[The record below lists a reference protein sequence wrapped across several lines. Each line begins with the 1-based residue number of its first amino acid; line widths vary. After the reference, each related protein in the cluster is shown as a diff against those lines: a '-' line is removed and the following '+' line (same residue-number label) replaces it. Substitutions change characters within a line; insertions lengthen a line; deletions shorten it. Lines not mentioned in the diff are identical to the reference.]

1 MLFCGDSF
9 SIIECLILLELS
21 LRGSSPGRI
30 VLSVSTTGGFKRVSM
45 EPMRMSGSD
54 HPQDDA
60 DVDLLD
66 PFRQFFSL
74 QRDVLVLSV
83 AMFAFSLGFQMTNR
97 YIPEYLSALG
107 ASALVIGLFG
117 TVGNVIGAVYPYP
130 GGRLSDRIG
139 SRVALTLF
147 GLLSSLGFA
156 VWLVA
161 PQFGTISI
169 AGVVFEPWIWI
180 FVGLFLAQAWKSFG
194 LGATFAIV
202 KQSVPPERLARGFA
216 STEVFRRTAFLIG
229 PLIAAAIIQS
239 VAEFTVSF
247 QYVLAVALL
256 FGVGATALQHVLYDA
271 SEDTL
276 GKEFA
281 GVREVI
287 DDLRS
292 LPPELQPL
300 LVADTLVRFANG
312 MVYVFFVIVITQF
325 LGVGL
330 DVGPVSLSPAAFFG
344 VLLAVEMLVAL
355 VSMPPAARAA
365 ESVGLKPIVALG
377 FLVYAVFPVLL
388 ISVPADTGFTA
399 PLVVLLFAF
408 SGLRFAGLPAHKAL
422 IVGPAERDAGGR
434 VSGSYY
440 LVRNAI
446 VIPSAALG
454 GVLYGGITLPTVGIE
469 FGGSPSL
476 AFGLAS
482 AIGLV
487 GVVFFGLF
495 GEEYEPYR

>member
-1 MLFCGDSF
+1 
-9 SIIECLILLELS
+9 
-21 LRGSSPGRI
+21 
-30 VLSVSTTGGFKRVSM
+30 
-45 EPMRMSGSD
+45 MSKAD
-54 HPQDDA
+54 
-60 DVDLLD
+60 DVDVLD

-74 QRDVLVLSV
+74 RRDVLVLSL

-97 YIPEYLSALG
+97 YVPEYLSALG
-107 ASALVIGLFG
+107 ASAFVIGLFG

-147 GLLSSLGFA
+147 GLLSSLGLG

-161 PQFGTISI
+161 PTLGTVTIG
-169 AGVVFEPWIWI
+169 GVVFEPWIWI

-229 PLIAAAIIQS
+229 PLIAAGIIQY
-239 VAEFTVSF
+239 AADFTTSF

-256 FGVGATALQHVLYDA
+256 FGVVATALQHVLYDA
-271 SEDTL
+271 GEDTL
-276 GKEFA
+276 GKEFE
-281 GVREVI
+281 GVSEAVR
-287 DDLRS
+287 DLRS
-292 LPPELQPL
+292 LPPELRPL
-300 LVADTLVRFANG
+300 LVGDTLVRFANG
-312 MVYVFFVIVITQF
+312 MVYVFFVIVITRF
-325 LGVGL
+325 LEVGL
-330 DVGPVSLSPAAFFG
+330 SVGPVSLSPAAFFG
-344 VLLAVEMLVAL
+344 VLLAIEMLVAL

-365 ESVGLKPIVALG
+365 ERVGLKPIVALG

-388 ISVPADTGFTA
+388 ISVPPDTSLTA
-399 PLVVLLFAF
+399 PLVVALFAF

-422 IVGPAERDAGGR
+422 IVGPAERDTGGR

-440 LVRNAI
+440 LLRNAV

-454 GVLYGGITLPTVGIE
+454 GLIYGGFAVPGTDVSIAGDPVV
-469 FGGSPSL
+469 

-487 GVVFFGLF
+487 GVAYFALF
-495 GEEYEPYR
+495 GEEYDAYS

>member
-1 MLFCGDSF
+1 MTDGD
-9 SIIECLILLELS
+9 
-21 LRGSSPGRI
+21 
-30 VLSVSTTGGFKRVSM
+30 TGVDGG
-45 EPMRMSGSD
+45 EGAGGD
-54 HPQDDA
+54 

-74 QRDVLVLSV
+74 RRDVLVLSL

-97 YIPEYLSALG
+97 YVPEYMSALG
-107 ASALVIGLFG
+107 ASAFVIGLFG

-161 PQFGTISI
+161 PTLGTVTV
-169 AGVVFEPWIWI
+169 AGVVLEPWIWI
-180 FVGLFLAQAWKSFG
+180 FVGLFFAQAWKSFG

-202 KQSVPPERLARGFA
+202 KQSVPPDRLARGFA
-216 STEVFRRTAFLIG
+216 STEVFRRSAFLIG
-229 PLIAAAIIQS
+229 PLIAAGVIQYF
-239 VAEFTVSF
+239 ADFTVSF

-256 FGVGATALQHVLYDA
+256 FAVVATALQHVLYDA

-276 GKEFA
+276 GKEFE
-281 GVREVI
+281 GVREVV
-287 DDLRS
+287 DDLRT
-292 LPPELQPL
+292 LPPELRPL
-300 LVADTLVRFANG
+300 LVGDTLVRFANG

-325 LGVGL
+325 LEVGL
-330 DVGPVSLSPAAFFG
+330 DVGPLSLSPAAFFG
-344 VLLAVEMLVAL
+344 VLLAVEMVVAL
-355 VSMPPAARAA
+355 VSMPPAARVA
-365 ESVGLKPIVALG
+365 ERVGLKPVVALG

-388 ISVPADTGFTA
+388 ISVPADTPLTA
-399 PLVVLLFAF
+399 PLVVALFAF

-454 GVLYGGITLPTVGIE
+454 GLIYGGFSVPTTGLAFPGSPTV
-469 FGGSPSL
+469 

-482 AIGLV
+482 AFGLV
-487 GVVFFGLF
+487 GVAYFALF
-495 GEEYEPYR
+495 GEEYDAYAR

>member
-1 MLFCGDSF
+1 MGEAD
-9 SIIECLILLELS
+9 
-21 LRGSSPGRI
+21 
-30 VLSVSTTGGFKRVSM
+30 
-45 EPMRMSGSD
+45 
-54 HPQDDA
+54 
-60 DVDLLD
+60 DVDALD

-74 QRDVLVLSV
+74 RRDVLVLSL

-97 YIPEYLSALG
+97 YVPEYMSALG

-147 GLLSSLGFA
+147 GLLSSLGFG
-156 VWLVA
+156 VWLIAPTLGTLTVGGVA
-161 PQFGTISI
+161 
-169 AGVVFEPWIWI
+169 FEPWIWI

-202 KQSVPPERLARGFA
+202 KQSVPPGRLARGFA

-229 PLIAAAIIQS
+229 PLIAAGIIELF
-239 VAEFTVSF
+239 ADFAASF
-247 QYVLAVALL
+247 RYVLAVALL
-256 FGVGATALQHVLYDA
+256 FGVVATALQHVLYDA

-276 GKEFA
+276 GKRFE
-281 GVREVI
+281 GVSEVV

-292 LPPELQPL
+292 LPPELRPL
-300 LVADTLVRFANG
+300 LVGDTLVRFANG

-325 LGVGL
+325 LEVGL
-330 DVGPVSLSPAAFFG
+330 DAGPVSLSPAAFFG

-355 VSMPPAARAA
+355 VSMPPAARLA
-365 ESVGLKPIVALG
+365 ERVGLKPVVALG

-388 ISVPADTGFTA
+388 ISVPPDAPLTA
-399 PLVVLLFAF
+399 PLVVALFAF

-422 IVGPAERDAGGR
+422 IVGPAERDTGGR

-440 LVRNAI
+440 LLRNAV

-454 GVLYGGITLPTVGIE
+454 GLIYGGFSVPGTELSVA
-469 FGGSPSL
+469 GSPVA

-487 GVVFFGLF
+487 GVAYFTLF
-495 GEEYEPYR
+495 GEEYEAYA